1 MALGL
6 LEKCQ
11 KFCPPEKTNFDQF
24 CREKTGVFGQK
35 CDFSCV
41 ECSRTFKESSLPKES
56 SLVEEGV
63 GGKNTACLEASRTLK
78 ESSPCEE
85 SSQAMESSLKES
97 SMESSQP
104 PLLLPILVPRPIPC
118 DSDGP

>member
-1 MALGL
+1 M
-6 LEKCQ
+6 
-11 KFCPPEKTNFDQF
+11 
-24 CREKTGVFGQK
+24 
-35 CDFSCV
+35 
-41 ECSRTFKESSLPKES
+41 ECSRTFKESSLLKES

-85 SSQAMESSLKES
+85 SSQVVESSLKES

-118 DSDGP
+118 DSDGPQACNPVQGGKDVPVLFPGSKQSKESQEWSLL